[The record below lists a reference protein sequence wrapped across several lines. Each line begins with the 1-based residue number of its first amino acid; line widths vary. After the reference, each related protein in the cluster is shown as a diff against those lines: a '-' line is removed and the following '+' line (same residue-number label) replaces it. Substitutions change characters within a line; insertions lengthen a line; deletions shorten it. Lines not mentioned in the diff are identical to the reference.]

1 MVAGKSTAAARDAW
15 ICFVDE
21 TGQGLRPPRARTWGR
36 RGVTP
41 IIRVPGR
48 GSGRVSVIG
57 MVCYKPGRR
66 ARLFYRTRVHHGRP
80 GERKG
85 LGWADCRDLLAAA
98 HAQLD
103 GGRLVLVWDR
113 LNIHVQ
119 AEMIGFLAAHADWV
133 SVVLLPTYA
142 PEINPVEGVW
152 SHLKRTV
159 LANLAARDI
168 DQVHRTVKQG
178 LKRMQYRPGLIV
190 GFLAGTGL
198 AWEGL

>member
-1 MVAGKSTAAARDAW
+1 
-15 ICFVDE
+15 
-21 TGQGLRPPRARTWGR
+21 
-36 RGVTP
+36 
-41 IIRVPGR
+41 
-48 GSGRVSVIG
+48 